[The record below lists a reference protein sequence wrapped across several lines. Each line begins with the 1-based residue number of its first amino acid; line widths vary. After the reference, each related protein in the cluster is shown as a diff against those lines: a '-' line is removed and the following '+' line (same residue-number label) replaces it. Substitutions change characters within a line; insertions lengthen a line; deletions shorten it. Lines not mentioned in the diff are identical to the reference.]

1 MLEETWAFSIQP
13 RIPELWKRGQTA
25 RKVCWIS
32 ELRISHPKI
41 PDIPGG
47 QSHGTEISDQ
57 KFSKNA
63 GISLEDVFLTENSG
77 KCCSICHWKFS
88 KQGRLPCDEKFWYEL
103 SKSPAL
109 MDETCFQEFSGKED
123 NLPRCSKIFEN
134 FFIYGWMFLFS
145 EIQQFPDF
153 LKTCTGNFH
162 TICPL
167 FEIFGIFIWKESAPE
182 FLIK

>member
-1 MLEETWAFSIQP
+1 MHTWHSIDFQGNF
-13 RIPELWKRGQTA
+13 PENRS
-25 RKVCWIS
+25 IS
-32 ELRISHPKI
+32 EKANYSTESSGNFRTKSPGETYLKI
-41 PDIPGG
+41 WVSITGLSP
-47 QSHGTEISDQ
+47 S
-57 KFSKNA
+57 
-63 GISLEDVFLTENSG
+63 FLKNSG